1 MFVVYSYKKDN
12 EKDVNEILG
21 EDRIS
26 RLTVVRRDGSAYG
39 IDGNI
44 IMFEGSA
51 ENISALNSVK
61 KEIMNRIDEK
71 KSREIYEKIKEEN
84 DSAEGGMGFIFG

>member
-26 RLTVVRRDGSAYG
+26 RLTVVKRDGSAYG

-51 ENISALNSVK
+51 ENISALNSI
-61 KEIMNRIDEK
+61 KEGTMKRIDDR